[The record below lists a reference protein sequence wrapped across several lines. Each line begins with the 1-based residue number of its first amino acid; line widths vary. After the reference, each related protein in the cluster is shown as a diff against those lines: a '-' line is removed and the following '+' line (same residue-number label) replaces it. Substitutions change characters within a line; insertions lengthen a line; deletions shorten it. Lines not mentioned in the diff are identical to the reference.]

1 MLIMRDWYIVWIC
14 SISFELLELTFRYWL
29 PNFYECWW
37 DSLLLDVFGCNLAG
51 ILLGHYFLKY
61 FGVSKMQWVK
71 SIQTADKKT
80 QTDAACDNIVLRILN
95 KLTPSVFEQYEWS
108 GLSSPVRYLGA
119 SVFCLI
125 NLTVDCNNFFYKF
138 VIWVPPDHTLLKIRI
153 FLWGFCAVATGK
165 EWYEYVSN
173 A

>member
-1 MLIMRDWYIVWIC
+1 MPEVSYADDCRLYTPEHPVNSFYNLYFAVYDCHSIAHLLGWFGKMLIMRDWYIVWIC

-71 SIQTADKKT
+71 SI
-80 QTDAACDNIVLRILN
+80 
-95 KLTPSVFEQYEWS
+95 
-108 GLSSPVRYLGA
+108 
-119 SVFCLI
+119 
-125 NLTVDCNNFFYKF
+125 
-138 VIWVPPDHTLLKIRI
+138 
-153 FLWGFCAVATGK
+153 
-165 EWYEYVSN
+165 
-173 A
+173 